1 MDFEQGDGV
10 VAGWDPGV
18 DRAFE
23 PHTGL
28 LDEDAAFRQRLPV
41 DRCEPVDVLLG
52 EAEAADSGVD
62 VVGHAI
68 VRRWV
73 SPVGSVI
80 RTLIDRA
87 ATACGDVGDPN
98 DRQIVAIGEPHRL
111 LGLRR
116 RGRILDRYDS

>member
-1 MDFEQGDGV
+1 MKTLPSGNVSQS
-10 VAGWDPGV
+10 
-18 DRAFE
+18 
-23 PHTGL
+23 T
-28 LDEDAAFRQRLPV
+28 AANRSTSFY
-41 DRCEPVDVLLG
+41 G
-52 EAEAADSGVD
+52 
-62 VVGHAI
+62 
-68 VRRWV
+68 RWV